1 MCCLLSALT
10 GIPLSQSVAMTGAID
25 QHGHI
30 QPIGAASEKIEGFF
44 DACQDAGLNGE
55 QGVIIPAANRKNL
68 VLRIDV
74 VEACE
79 AGQFHVWAVETISE
93 ALEIFTGLPAGEP
106 DEELIYPE
114 GSLLQL
120 AVSRAGDFWRQARE
134 GVPRDGAEEETDDED
149 SAAEDVDD
157 SEE

>member
-1 MCCLLSALT
+1 MPATATDNFTVLPADSNQALGIANYAIDFLKDTSPHTPSPAVLKRTALFHTDSVFCALSALALRT
-10 GIPLSQSVAMTGAID
+10 NAPT
-25 QHGHI
+25 
-30 QPIGAASEKIEGFF
+30 
-44 DACQDAGLNGE
+44 
-55 QGVIIPAANRKNL
+55 
-68 VLRIDV
+68 VLR
-74 VEACE
+74 A
-79 AGQFHVWAVETISE
+79 E